1 MLHPKYRWVGLHS
14 DEDVASLL
22 AEQLEIPQML
32 ASLLASRGIH
42 NVQEARHFLQ
52 GTMDDLHDP
61 YLLSGMQEAVERIRR
76 AVEQDELILIYGDYD
91 ADGVSSTALM
101 ICLMRHLNARYEYYI
116 PHRSKEGY
124 GLHISALEQ
133 FVERGF
139 TLVVTVD
146 TGISA
151 VEQIAYA
158 YAAGMDVIVTDHHEP
173 PDILPDAYALVNPKL
188 PYCPYPFKGLAGV
201 GVAYKLAAALLG
213 ENTPDAWTELVT
225 LGTIADLMPL
235 TDENRILVMNGLKAM
250 SYSSFPGITALIGAS
265 GYAKGEKKE
274 EVSSNNVAFGLAPR
288 INASGRMSHA
298 KQAVAL
304 LTTQNI
310 EEAEKIAEDLDILNK
325 ERQLLVDSIVQEAAA
340 QLANREAEGSIPH
353 VIVLAGEGWNPGVIG
368 IVASKILD
376 RYYRPTLVLGI
387 DPDTG
392 ICKGSA
398 RSIPG
403 LDIYEALTHCKSL
416 LEHYGGHPSAAGMTL
431 HRDQLKPL
439 EEQLNE
445 FAAGVLCEEHF
456 VPIMHTDLECALS
469 DISLPVIEQ
478 LAGLAPFGMG
488 NTCPRLLIRG
498 AKLVECRP
506 LGKEGKHM
514 KLLLSQNGTTMEA
527 VAFGKGQLLS
537 HLTEEARVDV
547 VAEASIN
554 EWNGSRKPQLM
565 IQDLAVPHLQVFDY
579 RGLKYPLN
587 KMSEVRSQLSEL
599 QSLENE
605 MVAVVMTEDSSLAK
619 NYELMDTPCWIYDK
633 EVGAAPGNSVA
644 QMNGRSSKSIKILF
658 VLEIPESFDIWHKMM
673 GSFPSLERVYLF
685 HSAKDRQE
693 AILPPTREQFK
704 QIYALLKHQ
713 VTAAIQEEELISGLM
728 QRTRLSRRM
737 LAMTL
742 EVFEELGFI
751 YRHMG
756 TVTMN
761 QAPAKRALDSSRRYM
776 ELGELAEMEQMLHH
790 AGIPQITQ
798 WLMTNQQ
805 NVS

>member
-14 DEDVASLL
+14 EEDVASQL
-22 AEQLEIPQML
+22 AEQLEIPKIL
-32 ASLLASRGIH
+32 ASLLVSRGIQG
-42 NVQEARHFLQ
+42 VQEAQHFLQ

-61 YLLSGMQEAVERIRR
+61 FLLSGMQEAVARIRR
-76 AVEQDELILIYGDYD
+76 AIEQDEQILIYGDYD

-124 GLHISALEQ
+124 GLHIAALEP

-139 TLVVTVD
+139 TLVITVD

-158 YAAGMDVIVTDHHEP
+158 NAAGMDVIVTDHHEP
-173 PDILPDAYALVNPKL
+173 PEILPEAYALVNPKL
-188 PYCPYPFKGLAGV
+188 SSCPYPFKGLAGV
-201 GVAYKLAAALLG
+201 GVAYKLATALLG
-213 ENTPDAWTELVT
+213 NDTPASWTELVT

-235 TDENRILVMNGLKAM
+235 TDENRILVTNGLKAM
-250 SYSSFPGITALIGAS
+250 SYSSFPGITALMGAS
-265 GYAKGEKKE
+265 GYAKGVKE
-274 EVSSNNVAFGLAPR
+274 EVSSNQVAFGLAPR

-298 KQAVAL
+298 NQAVAL
-304 LTTQNI
+304 LTTENM
-310 EEAEKIAEDLDILNK
+310 EEAEKIAEELDILNK
-325 ERQLLVDSIVQEAAA
+325 ERQLLVDRIVQEAEA
-340 QLANREAEGSIPH
+340 QLAAKEAEGSIPH

-387 DPDTG
+387 DPETG
-392 ICKGSA
+392 VCKGSA

-403 LDIYEALTHCKSL
+403 LDIFEALTHCKGL

-431 HRDQLKPL
+431 QRDQLNNL
-439 EEQLNE
+439 EEQLNR
-445 FAAGVLCEEHF
+445 FAEGVLGEEHF
-456 VPIMHTDLECALS
+456 VPIMHTDLECSLS

-478 LAGLAPFGMG
+478 LEGLAPFGMG

-498 AKLVECRP
+498 AKLVESRP

-514 KLLLSQNGTTMEA
+514 KLLLSQNGTMMEA
-527 VAFGKGQLLS
+527 VAFGKGELLS

-565 IQDLAVPHLQVFDY
+565 VQDLAVPHIQVFDH
-579 RGLKYPLN
+579 RGSRYPVNKLN
-587 KMSEVRSQLSEL
+587 EIRSEL
-599 QSLENE
+599 TVKQSLEQR
-605 MVAVVMTEDSSLAK
+605 MIAIVTMEDSNAAK
-619 NYELMDTPCWIYDK
+619 NYELNDTPCWIYDK
-633 EVGAAPGNSVA
+633 DVGVIPSNTAALK
-644 QMNGRSSKSIKILF
+644 NGQSRDDIKILF
-658 VLEIPESFDIWHKMM
+658 VLETPESSEIWHKMM
-673 GSFPSLERVYLF
+673 SSFSSLERVYLF
-685 HSAKDRQE
+685 HSTRERQE
-693 AILPPTREQFK
+693 AILPPSREQFK

-713 VTAAIQEEELISGLM
+713 VTAPTQEEELISSLM

-737 LAMTL
+737 LVMTL
-742 EVFEELGFI
+742 EIFEELGFI
-751 YRHMG
+751 FRRTG

-761 QAPAKRALDSSRRYM
+761 QAPAKRALDSSRRYL
-776 ELGELAEMEQMLHH
+776 ELEGLAEMEQILHH